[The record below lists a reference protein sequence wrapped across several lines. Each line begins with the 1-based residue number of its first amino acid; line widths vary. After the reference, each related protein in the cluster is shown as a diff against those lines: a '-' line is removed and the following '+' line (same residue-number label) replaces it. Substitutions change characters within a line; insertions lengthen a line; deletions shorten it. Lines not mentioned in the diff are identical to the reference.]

1 MNLYSIVMNSS
12 LNPLRKL
19 PKSVRFQIMVLLSW
33 MWSVVFSLWVGSV
46 LAFGASIS
54 VHMILLVGIFFTAE
68 AFRRARNTENSPF
81 NGGNQESVSMVTDGQ
96 SISRSDCA

>member
-12 LNPLRKL
+12 FNPLRKL

-33 MWSVVFSLWVGSV
+33 MWSSIFSLWVGSV
-46 LAFGASIS
+46 LAFGASIG

-68 AFRRARNTENSPF
+68 AFRRARKIGITSYL
-81 NGGNQESVSMVTDGQ
+81 MT
-96 SISRSDCA
+96 SR